1 MKVTIVVRT
10 FNRPDFLKEALTS
23 IQLQTYD
30 NWEVILFDDCGSNQN
45 LNIYNTFKTNN
56 PTKRIV
62 YLTSATP
69 YDMFK
74 DSWSLSPKLSKGELI
89 VRLDDDDLLAE
100 NAIEFIVSTYIDNP
114 SLDFSY
120 GSATFFENNELISKI
135 TTQTPIEAP
144 KTVDIWEGYLHQH
157 PYNLPWRFKHNH
169 YDEPQYH
176 SSIIHCSKANHMCV
190 YHTYVM
196 RVSSLLKVVDKLE
209 VTSNFVDDL
218 EAMGIMDY
226 LGLSHTSI
234 KKTLTY
240 ARIHNNGRVTDKEGN
255 GEDTLWNNILRIRDD
270 VEYYRTDGFQSNV
283 YPNPIDGDENDNVT
297 DLHRQRFSEYLSKVK
312 NISKTLG

>member
-10 FNRPDFLKEALTS
+10 FKRPEFLKQALSS

-30 NWEVILFDDCGSNQN
+30 NWEVILFDDSGSNEN
-45 LNIYNTFKTNN
+45 LKIYNTFKTNN

-62 YLTSATP
+62 YITSATP

-74 DSWSLSPKLSKGELI
+74 DSWSISPKLSKGELI

-100 NAIEFIVSTYIDNP
+100 NSIEYIVNTYIANP

-120 GSATFFENNELISKI
+120 GSATFFENDELRSKI

-169 YDEPQYH
+169 YSEPQYH

-196 RVSSLLKVVDKLE
+196 RVSSLLKVIDKLE

-240 ARIHNNGRVTDKEGN
+240 ARIHSDGRVTDKEGN

-270 VEYYRTDGFQSNV
+270 VEHYRTDGFQSNI
-283 YPNPIDGDENDNVT
+283 YPNSIEGDINDTV
-297 DLHRQRFSEYLSKVK
+297 DDSHRQKFSEYLSKVK
-312 NISKTLG
+312 NTSKTLG

>member
-10 FNRPDFLKEALTS
+10 FKRPEFLKQALAS

-30 NWEVILFDDCGSNQN
+30 NWEVILFDDSGSTEN
-45 LNIYNTFKTNN
+45 LNIYNTFKAYN

-62 YLTSATP
+62 YITSATP

-74 DSWSLSPKLSKGELI
+74 DSWTISPKLSKGELI

-100 NAIEFIVSTYIDNP
+100 TSIEFIVSTYIKNP

-120 GSATFFENNELISKI
+120 GSATFFENDELRSKI

-144 KTVDIWEGYLHQH
+144 KTVDIWEGYLFEH

-169 YDEPQYH
+169 YETPQYH

-196 RVSSLLKVVDKLE
+196 RVSSIMKVIDKIE

-240 ARIHNNGRVTDKEGN
+240 ARIHKDGRVTDKEGN
-255 GEDTLWNNILRIRDD
+255 GEDTLFNNIFRIRDE
-270 VEYYRTDGFQSNV
+270 VEVHRTDGFQSNV
-283 YPNPIDGDENDNVT
+283 YPNPIEGDENDDIT
-297 DLHRQRFSEYLSKVK
+297 DYHRQRFSEYLSKIK
-312 NISKTLG
+312 NNSKTLG

>member
-10 FNRPDFLKEALTS
+10 FKRPDFLKEALAS

-30 NWEVILFDDCGSNQN
+30 NWEVILFDDSGSDENFR
-45 LNIYNTFKTNN
+45 IYNTFKANN

-74 DSWSLSPKLSKGELI
+74 DSWSISPKLSKGELI
-89 VRLDDDDLLAE
+89 VRMDDDDLLAE
-100 NAIEFIVSTYIDNP
+100 TSIEYIVRTYSNNP
-114 SLDFSY
+114 KLDFSY
-120 GSATFFENNELISKI
+120 GSATFFEDGSLQSKI

-144 KTVDIWEGYLHQH
+144 KTVDIWEGYLHEH

-169 YDEPQYH
+169 YDEPQFH

-240 ARIHNNGRVTDKEGN
+240 ARIHNNGRVTDREGN

-283 YPNPIDGDENDNVT
+283 YPTPIDGNENDDVT

-312 NISKTLG
+312 NTSKTLG

>member
-10 FNRPDFLKEALTS
+10 FNRPEFLKQALTS

-30 NWEVILFDDCGSNQN
+30 NWEVILFDDSGNIGN
-45 LNIYNTFKTNN
+45 LSIYNNFKSNN

-74 DSWSLSPKLSKGELI
+74 DSWNLSPKLSKGELI
-89 VRLDDDDLLAE
+89 VRLDDDDLLVE
-100 NAIEFIVSTYIDNP
+100 SSLEFIVNTYLNNP
-114 SLDFSY
+114 TLDFSY
-120 GSATFFENNELISKI
+120 GSATFFENDMLKEKI

-169 YDEPQYH
+169 YDEPRHH

-196 RVSSLLKVVDKLE
+196 RVSSILKVIDKIE

-240 ARIHNNGRVTDKEGN
+240 ARIHNDGRVTDKEGN
-255 GEDTLWNNILRIRDD
+255 GEDTLFNNIFRIRDE
-270 VEYYRTDGFQSNV
+270 VEVHRTDGFQSNV
-283 YPNPIDGDENDNVT
+283 YPNPIEGDENDNIT
-297 DLHRQRFSEYLSKVK
+297 DYQRQVFSEYLSKIK
-312 NISKTLG
+312 NNSKTLG

>member
-1 MKVTIVVRT
+1 
-10 FNRPDFLKEALTS
+10 
-23 IQLQTYD
+23 
-30 NWEVILFDDCGSNQN
+30 
-45 LNIYNTFKTNN
+45 
-56 PTKRIV
+56 
-62 YLTSATP
+62 
-69 YDMFK
+69 MFK
-74 DSWSLSPKLSKGELI
+74 DSWTISPKLSKGELI
-89 VRLDDDDLLAE
+89 VRLDDDDLLTE
-100 NAIEFIVSTYIDNP
+100 TSIEFIVSTYIKNP

-120 GSATFFENNELISKI
+120 GSATFFENDELRSKI

-144 KTVDIWEGYLHQH
+144 KTVDIWEGYLFEH

-169 YDEPQYH
+169 YETPQYH

-196 RVSSLLKVVDKLE
+196 RVSSILKVIDKIE

-240 ARIHNNGRVTDKEGN
+240 ARIHNNGRVTDSEGN

-270 VEYYRTDGFQSNV
+270 VEHYRTDGFQSNV
-283 YPNPIDGDENDNVT
+283 YPNPIEGDENDDIT
-297 DLHRQRFSEYLSKVK
+297 DYHRQRFSEYLSKIK
-312 NISKTLG
+312 NNSKTLG